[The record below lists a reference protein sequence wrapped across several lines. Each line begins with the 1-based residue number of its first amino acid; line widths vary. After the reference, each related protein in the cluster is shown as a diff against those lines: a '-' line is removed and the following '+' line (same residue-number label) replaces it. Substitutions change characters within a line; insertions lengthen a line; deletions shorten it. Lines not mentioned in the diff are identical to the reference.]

1 METACKATT
10 SGSTTED
17 DATAMLRVLMQT
29 IQTLPVNDGT
39 FTPKQFSGSL
49 KDTNHVDKWL
59 EHFTYYAEFRCLS
72 ADRKLQL
79 FKLLL
84 TDQAADWFRALPHDI
99 KEDSELLMA
108 AFKERFAQ
116 NELHRWQN
124 ASSMWTRQQGE
135 DESVDE
141 FITAIRNLARLIPI
155 SDEEQVKFAII
166 KGLKR
171 DIKQHV
177 LQADPKTLEDITKA
191 ARIAEVAYT
200 STRADNKVADLT
212 KQVTELVQHLKKSTI
227 SSIQTAHR
235 SRSPSPRRVH
245 FDENAKTSQGS
256 LNADYERAEIQR
268 SQQRQ
273 QKSENQA
280 RRESYRPDDRQKP
293 ILTNNYRSTQPQQ
306 STDFHWRQSQTFAKM
321 DNRPRYQL
329 DSHQNHPT
337 EGERHCGNCGV
348 LYYFDHAC
356 RAIGKQCFHCRKT
369 GHFSKVC
376 RSKPQPTTYSNG
388 VFRPSRQ
395 Y

>member
-1 METACKATT
+1 
-10 SGSTTED
+10 
-17 DATAMLRVLMQT
+17 
-29 IQTLPVNDGT
+29 LPVNDGT

-99 KEDSELLMA
+99 KEDLELLMA

-155 SDEEQVKFAII
+155 NDEEQIKFAII

-200 STRADNKVADLT
+200 STKADNKVADLT
-212 KQVTELVQHLKKSTI
+212 KQVTELVEHLKKSTI
-227 SSIQTAHR
+227 NSIQTAHR

-245 FDENAKTSQGS
+245 FDETAK
-256 LNADYERAEIQR
+256 LH
-268 SQQRQ
+268 
-273 QKSENQA
+273 
-280 RRESYRPDDRQKP
+280 RE
-293 ILTNNYRSTQPQQ
+293 
-306 STDFHWRQSQTFAKM
+306 A
-321 DNRPRYQL
+321 
-329 DSHQNHPT
+329 
-337 EGERHCGNCGV
+337 
-348 LYYFDHAC
+348 
-356 RAIGKQCFHCRKT
+356 
-369 GHFSKVC
+369 
-376 RSKPQPTTYSNG
+376 
-388 VFRPSRQ
+388 
-395 Y
+395 